1 VGRKLSLPLT
11 NASATPA
18 EVPSIDG
25 MRARL
30 GGRQTGNASGSI
42 SPGAIVRVPSAG
54 DGERVGVL
62 LVDDAGSLDVY
73 LARGVV
79 KRTVAS
85 AVHAFE
91 GDPPSDLSRIA
102 EQARVFA
109 SLAEGQPVHV
119 DDPERGGIE
128 ARLREKC
135 RFGAL
140 VETLEGKV
148 LGVGFRR
155 LWPRSRGGAAS

>member
-1 VGRKLSLPLT
+1 
-11 NASATPA
+11 
-18 EVPSIDG
+18 

-30 GGRQTGNASGSI
+30 GGRQTGQASGSI
-42 SPGAIVRVPSAG
+42 APGAIVRVPNAG

-79 KRTVAS
+79 KRTIAE
-85 AVHAFE
+85 AVHTFE
-91 GDPPSDLSRIA
+91 GDPPTDLTRIA

-119 DDPERGGIE
+119 DDPEQGGIE
-128 ARLREKC
+128 AQLREKC

-140 VETLEGKV
+140 VETSQGKV